1 MSRRL
6 PYRSSAVLTVTC
18 LAAFLVLGGTG
29 GAAVSQAPP
38 NNSVGT
44 SQLKNDAVTSPK
56 IKGGAVQSSEI
67 KDGAVAAN
75 DLHNDSVTNAK
86 IGKNAVTATEVKD
99 HSLLAV
105 DFAVGQLPRGPQG
118 PPGPAGPAGPG
129 VGGLERR
136 ADQTQTDS
144 TNSKSTTATCPSGKR
159 VLGGGARVTGDA
171 AAQVTIS
178 ESFPDSSL
186 DRWNAVARESDP
198 TDATWQ
204 LSVYALC
211 ATFGS

>member
-1 MSRRL
+1 MQRIRRPPSPAL
-6 PYRSSAVLTVTC
+6 VIAC
-18 LAAFLVLGGTG
+18 LALGFALTGTG
-29 GAAVSQAPP
+29 IAASVP

-44 SQLKNDAVTSPK
+44 NQLKNDAVTSPK
-56 IKGGAVQSSEI
+56 IKQGAVQSSEI
-67 KDGAVAAN
+67 KDGTIVTA

-86 IGKNAVTATEVKD
+86 VGKNAVTATEVKD

-118 PPGPAGPAGPG
+118 AQGPAGPAGPG

-136 ADQTQTDS
+136 ADQTSTDS

-159 VLGGGARVTGDA
+159 VLGGGARVTGDG

-186 DRWNAVARESDP
+186 DRWNAVARESDA

-204 LSVYALC
+204 LTAYALC

>member
-1 MSRRL
+1 MLRIRRH
-6 PYRSSAVLTVTC
+6 PSPA
-18 LAAFLVLGGTG
+18 LVLACFALVVALSGTG
-29 GAAVSQAPP
+29 IAASTQVP

-56 IKGGAVQSSEI
+56 IKSGAVQSSEI
-67 KDGAVAAN
+67 KDGAIAAN

-86 IGKNAVTATEVKD
+86 LGKNAVTATEVKD

-105 DFAVGQLPRGPQG
+105 DFALGQLPRGPQG

-136 ADQTQTDS
+136 SDQTSTDS

-159 VLGGGARVTGDA
+159 VFGGGARVTGDGA
-171 AAQVTIS
+171 ANVTVS

-186 DRWNAVARESDP
+186 DRWNAVARESDA

-211 ATFGS
+211 ATVAS